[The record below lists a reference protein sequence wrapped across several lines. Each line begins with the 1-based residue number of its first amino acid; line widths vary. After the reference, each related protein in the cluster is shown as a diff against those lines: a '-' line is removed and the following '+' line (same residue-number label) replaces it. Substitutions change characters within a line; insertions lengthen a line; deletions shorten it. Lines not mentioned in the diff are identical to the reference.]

1 MVHVPKRPG
10 EPDCTFAD
18 TSRIRGR
25 LGWEP
30 AVRFEQGVGTMLDN
44 IQLWQG
50 APIWDPASIAD
61 ATKDWVKYR
70 GDEPEDT
77 PGNGAASGYRVAH
90 E

>member
-61 ATKDWVKYR
+61 ATKDWVKYL

-77 PGNGAASGYRVAH
+77 PGNGEASG
-90 E
+90 